1 MCEFKVGDIVVCVDD
16 TCDMGGWA
24 EKYLKKGQ
32 EYVVT
37 KVHGDGSVSVGGLS
51 FGWFA
56 SRFELKQQPA
66 EQPIQKPVQQKTK
79 LVPFTHELWE
89 KWKDKGVK
97 VVYANGPHTVE
108 DLVCFSNAVT
118 TFRYAGY
125 VKERDCVY
133 VCEMDDLSLEIPI
146 TTKRVPFNP
155 ERKDA
160 KVFYGEQE
168 LIEWVQM
175 KSGVVCGTIKLDN
188 FNDEHTSLYHP
199 NDLEMEI
206 EE

>member
-1 MCEFKVGDIVVCVDD
+1 MSEFKVGDIVVCVNDKD
-16 TCDMGGWA
+16 SA
-24 EKYLKKGQ
+24 YHIKEGQ

-37 KVHGDGSVSVGGLS
+37 KVHSDGCVSVGGLS
-51 FGWFA
+51 FGWLA
-56 SRFELKQQPA
+56 SRFELKGQPA
-66 EQPIQKPVQQKTK
+66 EHLVQQKTK

-89 KWKDKGVK
+89 TWKDRGVK
-97 VVYANGPHTVE
+97 VIYANGPHTVE
-108 DLVCFSNAVT
+108 DLVCFNNAMT
-118 TFRYAGY
+118 TYRYAGY

-133 VCEMDDLSLEIPI
+133 VCEGGDFSLEIPV
-146 TTKRVPFNP
+146 TTKRIPFDP

-168 LIEWVQM
+168 LLEWVQM
-175 KSGVVCGTIKLDN
+175 KTGVVCGTIKLDN

-199 NDLEMEI
+199 NDLKMEI